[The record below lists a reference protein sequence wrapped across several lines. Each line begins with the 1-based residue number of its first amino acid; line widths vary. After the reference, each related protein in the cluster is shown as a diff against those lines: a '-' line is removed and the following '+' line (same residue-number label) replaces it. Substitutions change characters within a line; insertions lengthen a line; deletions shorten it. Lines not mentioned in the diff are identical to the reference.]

1 MKILNVV
8 FLSILG
14 IFIFGCNGELS
25 DVSINTPTIQ
35 CGMCQKNIELG
46 LTKLK
51 GISSSEVDLAT
62 KVTKVKYY
70 KDLVNLSQIENAISN
85 IGYQANAISANSEK
99 YELLP
104 ACCKIGGMDKM

>member
-1 MKILNVV
+1 MRIMNVV
-8 FLSILG
+8 FFSLLG
-14 IFIFGCNGELS
+14 FFIFGCNGELS

-46 LTKLK
+46 LKKIK
-51 GISSSEVDLAT
+51 GISSSEVDLGN
-62 KVTKVKYY
+62 KITKVKYY
-70 KDLVNLSQIENAISN
+70 KDVVDLSKIENAISN
-85 IGYQANAISANSEK
+85 IGYQANNISANPEK

>member
-1 MKILNVV
+1 MRIMNVV
-8 FLSILG
+8 FFSFLG
-14 IFIFGCNGELS
+14 LFIFGCNGELS

-46 LTKLK
+46 LKKIK
-51 GISSSEVDLAT
+51 GISSSEVDLGN
-62 KVTKVKYY
+62 KITKVKYY
-70 KDLVNLSQIENAISN
+70 KDVVDLSKIENAISN
-85 IGYQANAISANSEK
+85 IGYQANNILANSEK

>member
-1 MKILNVV
+1 MKVLNVI
-8 FLSILG
+8 FLG
-14 IFIFGCNGELS
+14 IFILGCNGEIS

-46 LTKLK
+46 LTKFK
-51 GISSSEVDLAT
+51 GISSSKVDLGAKIT
-62 KVTKVKYY
+62 EVKYY
-70 KDLVNLSQIENAISN
+70 KDVVTVSQIENAISN
-85 IGYQANAISANSEK
+85 IGYQANNILANSEK